1 MKMANP
7 VALLQS
13 ITYGMRGAS
22 KVANK
27 LDKFGELSLLGG
39 AVTQDTERLI
49 PVAEKFVDDTMT
61 SALGV
66 SKQQIF
72 QDDTAK
78 KIYNNYRTG
87 LNRVLGGETGL
98 RWLAKNTPADFNN
111 ELEGIIGGV
120 RERITDDLFELS
132 KIDPYEIRKIK
143 MGNTFFT
150 KGHLSVVDYKKT
162 NPVMQILDDNLS
174 YIENTLR
181 EVTEPLIK
189 NSSRFKSFEDFQRK
203 SMNYSILDR
212 IAQLS
217 KIAIDNPTEQA
228 FENLIDFNKSYAM
241 VLQGG
246 EKLRPELFGVFN
258 KLESAA
264 RRIGKTELA
273 ENSNNIFNFHYYDPR
288 TTSKYNVALDL
299 EEGKSIRP
307 MSGARRFEMNVIPDF
322 LYEEGLRQ
330 GMAGKSQKMTFHI
343 NKLNGLSIKNKGQRL
358 SEHLESLG
366 FLNKFERP
374 GTPNERLFVEVSN
387 DVDELKA
394 YDLVEKFAESDSIN
408 DTINMKKALGT
419 LDYNAL
425 VNSIDMSPQ
434 SLGVFLSESERN
446 KQMMS
451 RAILRGEKGV
461 YTKPQIATNMMQE
474 INDVTMDKNV
484 ERLRRFMATVEPVSL
499 DGVTPV
505 GMRIPTNSLEV
516 NENVAYMAGY
526 VNSGLPRMTRRG
538 IVFDITAKNIQVDG
552 MFSAFSRRK
561 SGLNSTNLFNVIA
574 DTAKENEIEGGFK
587 GLLSKV
593 YTSETGKVKPL
604 DKINIKEKLGL
615 AKASLQAMST
625 NTRLNNLAKDLNVTP
640 KEVVESAA
648 KYLAEIEQLG
658 KEILSNDFKLIGK
671 GLDDYRFDDAGDILR
686 GTQEW
691 EIKIEHTP
699 IRQGRFMKV
708 DEAVN
713 SLKAFVPPIFG
724 LNFNFVSND
733 KKS

>member
-1 MKMANP
+1 MANP

-39 AVTQDTERLI
+39 AITQDTERLI

-66 SKQQIF
+66 NKQQIL
-72 QDDTAK
+72 QDDTAR

-98 RWLAKNTPADFNN
+98 RWLAKNAPADFDN

-120 RERITDDLFELS
+120 RERMTDDLFELS
-132 KIDPYEIRKIK
+132 KIDPHEIRKIK

-150 KGHLSVVDYKKT
+150 KGHLSVVDYKQT
-162 NPVMQILDDNLS
+162 NPVMQVLDDNLS

-212 IAQLS
+212 IAKLS
-217 KIAIDNPTEQA
+217 KIAIENPSKEA
-228 FENLIDFNKSYAM
+228 FENLRDFNRSYAM

-258 KLESAA
+258 KLETAA
-264 RRIGKTELA
+264 KSVNSGDLA
-273 ENSNNIFNFHYYDPR
+273 GNFRFHYYDPR
-288 TTSKYNVALDL
+288 TTSKYQVALNV
-299 EEGKSIRP
+299 EEGGRSIRP
-307 MSGARRFEMNVIPDF
+307 MSGARRFELNVLPDE
-322 LYEEGLRQ
+322 LYNEGLRQ
-330 GMAGKSQKMTFHI
+330 GMAGRSQKMTFHI
-343 NKLNGLSIKNKGQRL
+343 NKVNELSIKDKGQRL
-358 SEHLESLG
+358 AEHLESLG
-366 FLNKFERP
+366 FRNKFERP
-374 GTPNERLFVEVSN
+374 GTPDERLFVEVSN
-387 DVDELKA
+387 DADELKA
-394 YDLVEKFAESDSIN
+394 YELVEKFAESDSIN

-425 VNSIDMSPQ
+425 VNSTDMSPQ

-461 YTKPQIATNMMQE
+461 YTEPQIATNMMQE
-474 INDVTMDKNV
+474 INDVSMDRNV
-484 ERLRRFMATVEPVSL
+484 ERLRRFMATIEPVSL

-505 GMRIPTNSLEV
+505 GMKIPSILLEV
-516 NENVAYMAGY
+516 NENVAYMSGY

-538 IVFDITAKNIQVDG
+538 VVFDITAKNIQVDG
-552 MFSAFSRRK
+552 MFSAFSRRQ
-561 SGLNSTNLFNVIA
+561 SGLNSDNLFNVMA
-574 DTAKENEIEGGFK
+574 DVAKENEIEGGFK

-593 YTSETGKVKPL
+593 YTAETGKVKPL

-615 AKASLQAMST
+615 ARASLRAVST

-640 KEVVESAA
+640 KEVVDSAA
-648 KYLAEIEQLG
+648 RYLAEIEQLG
-658 KEILSNDFKLIGK
+658 RKVLSNDFKLIGK
-671 GLDDYRFDDAGDILR
+671 GLDDYKFDDAGDILR
-686 GTQEW
+686 GTDEW

-699 IRQGRFMKV
+699 IRQGRFMKL

-713 SLKAFVPPIFG
+713 SLKAFVPPVFG
-724 LNFNFVSND
+724 LNFNFVSSD